1 MNKCSPFEDYL
12 KWDRENVI
20 HLEST
25 VRIIEHP
32 SIRIVDNRRTEEQKL
47 VKNKI
52 KSSHCPYCGA
62 PINPYKIK
70 CEYCGCYYEV
80 N

>member
-1 MNKCSPFEDYL
+1 MNRYSPFEDYL

-20 HLEST
+20 HLEGKG
-25 VRIIEHP
+25 RIINHP
-32 SIRIVDNRRTEEQKL
+32 GGRALGVEDQKL

-52 KSSHCPYCGA
+52 KSSRCSHCGA
-62 PINPYKIK
+62 PINPYRVK
-70 CEYCGCYYEV
+70 CEYCECYYEV